1 MMRGDERSDWRRKR
15 LERPREDRGRQFE
28 EGDATEKRSDRLG
41 VGPREATGMDSRP
54 ELVLEQS
61 ARNERLVP

>member
-1 MMRGDERSDWRRKR
+1 MDTVIRVAVELVNLLTPG
-15 LERPREDRGRQFE
+15 EDRGRQFE

-61 ARNERLVP
+61 ARNERRVP